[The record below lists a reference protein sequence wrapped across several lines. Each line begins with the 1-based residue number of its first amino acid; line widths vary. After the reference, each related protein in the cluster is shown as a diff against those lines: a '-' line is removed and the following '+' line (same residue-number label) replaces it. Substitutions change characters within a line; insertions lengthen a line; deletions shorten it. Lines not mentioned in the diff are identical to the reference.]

1 MNVEEDNNV
10 LLKEKLGIT
19 HEVFFEIERN
29 TRGQSQCTKWHAERK
44 IRLTASNFGAVIKR
58 RKQFTQRHF

>member
-1 MNVEEDNNV
+1 MNVEEDNKV

-19 HEVFFEIERN
+19 HEAFLEIERN

-44 IRLTASNFGAVIKR
+44 IRLSATNFGTVLES
-58 RKQFTQRHF
+58 HF